1 MPSSPTLAPTAVEP
15 SAPSFDPAPHL
26 AAMRA
31 AAARVLRSA
40 DLAEDAVQ
48 DALTRLWRQGARPL
62 PEPAVLCRLAT
73 LSALSIL
80 RSRSRRDRHEHA
92 ACGSR
97 HHEPASG
104 PDEEAMRAE
113 WSQQLEAALDSLP
126 RTLREPLV
134 LFCFEGHDYAC
145 IASSLGWPIGTV
157 RSRLFRA
164 RARLKRLLGR
174 EIEIEIED
182 RPELCAHGRH

>member
-1 MPSSPTLAPTAVEP
+1 
-15 SAPSFDPAPHL
+15 
-26 AAMRA
+26 MRA
-31 AAARVLRSA
+31 AAARVLRSS

-48 DALTRLWRQGARPL
+48 DALTRLWSHGARPL
-62 PEPAVLCRLAT
+62 PEAAVLCRLAT
-73 LSALSIL
+73 LSALAIL

-97 HHEPASG
+97 HHEPATT

-113 WSQQLEAALDSLP
+113 WSQQLEAALASLP

-145 IASSLGWPIGTV
+145 IAGSLGWPIGTV

-164 RARLKRLLGR
+164 RARLKALLGR
-174 EIEIEIED
+174 ETGLEIED
-182 RPELCAHGRH
+182 RPELCQHGRH

>member
-1 MPSSPTLAPTAVEP
+1 MPVTFPLAPTAEAP
-15 SAPSFDPAPHL
+15 SALPFDPSPDL
-26 AAMRA
+26 PAMRA
-31 AAARVLRSA
+31 AAARVLRSS

-62 PEPAVLCRLAT
+62 PDGAVLCRLAT

-80 RSRSRRDRHEHA
+80 RSRARRERHEHA

-97 HHEPASG
+97 HHEPAIT
-104 PDEEAMRAE
+104 PDEEAMRSE
-113 WSQQLEAALDSLP
+113 WGQQLETALAGLP
-126 RTLREPLV
+126 RSLREPLV

-145 IASSLGWPIGTV
+145 IAASLGWPIGTV

-164 RARLKRLLGR
+164 RSRLKRLLGR
-174 EIEIEIED
+174 ETGLEIED
-182 RPELCAHGRH
+182 RPELCAHERH